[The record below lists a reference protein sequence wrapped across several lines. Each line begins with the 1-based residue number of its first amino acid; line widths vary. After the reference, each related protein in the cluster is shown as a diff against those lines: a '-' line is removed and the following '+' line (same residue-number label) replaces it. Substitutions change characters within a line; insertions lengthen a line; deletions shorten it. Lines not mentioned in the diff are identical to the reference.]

1 MCGCWGRK
9 GCNSFEHP
17 YPSSLN
23 KEPNFLFLMPSF
35 VIGAII
41 SICNWGNW
49 GFERLQNISKF
60 TLLINYRTGIKTE
73 LYLNLYHMLFVM
85 HSKVFLK
92 RKSNTIRYVLH
103 KDNLQHFKKIGLKEM
118 IVKSR
123 TEVKFFL
130 NNSIKSYKISLLGF
144 YLSDSG
150 HLYVVHLYSYIY
162 IYIYV

>member
-1 MCGCWGRK
+1 
-9 GCNSFEHP
+9 
-17 YPSSLN
+17 
-23 KEPNFLFLMPSF
+23 
-35 VIGAII
+35 
-41 SICNWGNW
+41 
-49 GFERLQNISKF
+49 
-60 TLLINYRTGIKTE
+60 
-73 LYLNLYHMLFVM
+73 MLFVM
-85 HSKVFLK
+85 HSKVLLK

-162 IYIYV
+162 IYTYMYKIINIIVIIILTDFCGDGVGIVRIISEFDKEASQ